1 VTAEKRQGPRALPI
15 VYECSGCEFEGAA
28 MGIGVSDP
36 YCQHPSLGAK
46 RYKYPETPGYL
57 TPDWCPLMP
66 VRRVIGTCAE
76 CAHAVITDRDGLLMC
91 KRVRTLKRG
100 HMFVVRPDFGCIH
113 WEQKP

>member
-1 VTAEKRQGPRALPI
+1 VTAEKRQGPRMLPI
-15 VYECSGCEFEGAA
+15 VYKCAGCAFYSHEFERMPFCNHARLHNTLT
-28 MGIGVSDP
+28 SF
-36 YCQHPSLGAK
+36 HTPS
-46 RYKYPETPGYL
+46 T
-57 TPDWCPLMP
+57 CPLMP
-66 VRRVIGTCAE
+66 VRKVIGTCAE